1 MPDSF
6 DRNRIIH
13 IDFAAVLVSRGDL
26 FGRSVAIFHR
36 TEWGREKREGR
47 GYGAGHQGDLQ
58 ALSHYRVF
66 NLDLAKTDLTF
77 ACCYPEPEGEFSKAR
92 VTQL

>member
-13 IDFAAVLVSRGDL
+13 LDFAAVLVSRGDL

-58 ALSHYRVF
+58 ALSHYRDLSLMWRRQTSPPHLATR
-66 NLDLAKTDLTF
+66 NLT
-77 ACCYPEPEGEFSKAR
+77 ENS
-92 VTQL
+92 